1 MDEINEIIEE
11 SSNDIYHHGI
21 LGMRWGIRRFQPY
34 RNGKHGKEIGDA
46 AKVKSRRKS
55 VAAKW
60 REKQKTKAKNIA
72 AKEQVTKAKTKSNK
86 AKLDEYRSK
95 QELKKAKSAD
105 KESRKP
111 TKDTRKPEYRNSL
124 ADAVLRGKNRK
135 ANKIRPEMSD
145 AEIRKAINRI
155 KLENELT
162 SVSNTKKTLA
172 LDRLTRFTGYA
183 TNAAKLTS
191 SAITI
196 YNNLASTSN
205 TIRGTEYKLI
215 KSSNNGSRITGGRRA
230 DSSGSSSNSNSSDS
244 SSSGSSSGSSS
255 SSSSSSSGSG
265 SGSRPRRRMRIR
277 HSYEGSDELKDEL
290 MHYGVK
296 GMKRGV
302 RKYTNPDGTLNA
314 AGRARYLSG
323 SSHGSN
329 ASFATDY
336 AIRKL
341 RRKKELADSRRKEEA
356 YRKTTGR
363 TPEDTRREGQV
374 IQKRREHAEA
384 AARSA
389 RRDELAKTTSKMAY
403 NSKKSAY
410 ENIAKGLKANALREK
425 VRKQGEHTGF
435 RTGLNATTA
444 SSRHHKR
451 EAEKIIEKEN
461 APKKKVISGVG
472 EQSGRV
478 MNSMAKRKKLTVV
491 EKAIREKKRLDNQ
504 AAAKDIDKFKRF
516 AKKRGVPIED
526 QRPARVKKKSTISK
540 HKELLAKTIHEAKSN
555 PEYWKRKAER
565 SGTKK
570 KKKWF

>member
-1 MDEINEIIEE
+1 MEE

-60 REKQKTKAKNIA
+60 REKQKAKAKNIA

-215 KSSNNGSRITGGRRA
+215 KSPNNSNRITGGRRA
-230 DSSGSSSNSNSSDS
+230 DSSGSSSS
-244 SSSGSSSGSSS
+244 SSSGSSS
-255 SSSSSSSGSG
+255 SSSGSGSSSSS
-265 SGSRPRRRMRIR
+265 SGSRPRRRMHIR
-277 HSYEGSDELKDEL
+277 HSYEGSDTMNNEL

-314 AGRARYLSG
+314 AGRLRYLSG
-323 SSHGSN
+323 SPHGSN

-356 YRKTTGR
+356 HRKRTGR

-374 IQKRREHAEA
+374 IQKKREHAEA
-384 AARSA
+384 TARSA
-389 RRDELAKTTSKMAY
+389 RRNELAKATSKMAY
-403 NSKKSAY
+403 NSKKSMSKASA
-410 ENIAKGLKANALREK
+410 NSAKSNAIREK
-425 VRKQGEHTGF
+425 VRSSIKDAKMKSSTK
-435 RTGLNATTA
+435 AA
-444 SSRHHKR
+444 SN
-451 EAEKIIEKEN
+451 EARIEKKQ
-461 APKKKVISGVG
+461 APYRKAMERLKEITGK
-472 EQSGRV
+472 ESGRV
-478 MNSMAKRKKLTVV
+478 MTSMSRRKKLSPF
-491 EKAIREKKRLDNQ
+491 EKAIREQKRLKNQ
-504 AAAKDIDKFKRF
+504 AVARDLEKMQNF
-516 AKKRGVPIED
+516 AGKH
-526 QRPARVKKKSTISK
+526 KKKGNFTQMRK
-540 HKELLAKTIHEAKSN
+540 MAKNKMREINYKQKTDPNYYI
-555 PEYWKRKAER
+555 RKAEQ

>member
-1 MDEINEIIEE
+1 MEE

-34 RNGKHGKEIGDA
+34 LHGKHGKEVGEA

-72 AKEQVTKAKTKSNK
+72 AKEQITKAKTKSNK

-135 ANKIRPEMSD
+135 ANKIRPGMSD

-215 KSSNNGSRITGGRRA
+215 KSPNNSNRITGGRRA
-230 DSSGSSSNSNSSDS
+230 DSSSSGSSSSSSDS
-244 SSSGSSSGSSS
+244 GSSSSSSGSSS
-255 SSSSSSSGSG
+255 SSSDSGSSSSS
-265 SGSRPRRRMRIR
+265 SGSRPRRRMHIR
-277 HSYEGSDELKDEL
+277 HSYEGNDTMNNEL

-296 GMKRGV
+296 GMKRGI

-341 RRKKELADSRRKEEA
+341 RRKKDLADSRRKEEA
-356 YRKTTGR
+356 YRKRTGR
-363 TPEDTRREGQV
+363 TPEDTRREGQI

-384 AARSA
+384 TARSA
-389 RRDELAKTTSKMAY
+389 RRDALAKATSKMAY
-403 NSKKSAY
+403 NSKKSMSKASV
-410 ENIAKGLKANALREK
+410 NSAKSNAIREK
-425 VRKQGEHTGF
+425 VRSSIKD
-435 RTGLNATTA
+435 AKMKSSAKAA
-444 SSRHHKR
+444 SN
-451 EAEKIIEKEN
+451 EARIEKRQ
-461 APKKKVISGVG
+461 APYRKAMERLKEITGK
-472 EQSGRV
+472 ESGRV
-478 MNSMAKRKKLTVV
+478 MTSMSRRKKLSPF
-491 EKAIREKKRLDNQ
+491 EKAIREQKRLKNQ
-504 AAAKDIDKFKRF
+504 AVARHLEKMQNF
-516 AKKRGVPIED
+516 AGKH
-526 QRPARVKKKSTISK
+526 KKKGNFTQMRK
-540 HKELLAKTIHEAKSN
+540 MAKNKMREINYKQKTDPNYYI
-555 PEYWKRKAER
+555 RKAEQ